1 MSFFRLQ
8 RYNKKHFQ
16 ALATCM
22 HETIR
27 KQAWCKPSDTLDAIQ
42 GKTRSHCLVDMSAH
56 GFFNASLSH
65 FNGWVYLGI

>member
-1 MSFFRLQ
+1 
-8 RYNKKHFQ
+8 
-16 ALATCM
+16 M

-56 GFFNASLSH
+56 GFFNASLSLSH